1 MDLTH
6 EDISKGFTQWLV
18 FITRSRKLL
27 THFLHHFTVV
37 TWKVVT
43 QRRVGGRRKERREE
57 RWGDESWQRESEA
70 EEREMETGERE
81 ERLAGRETGE
91 KGTKSIPVQPVDSF
105 IRLREMKSDHT
116 HVS

>member
-18 FITRSRKLL
+18 LITRSRKLL

-37 TWKVVT
+37 TGKVVT

-57 RWGDESWQRESEA
+57 RWGEERWQRKSEG
-70 EEREMETGERE
+70 EEREREMETGER
-81 ERLAGRETGE
+81 GE

-105 IRLREMKSDHT
+105 VRLGEMKSDHT